1 MKSYSVYA
9 GVQDALV
16 QWWYGH
22 NAVAFSLQHLLGLMY
37 YFVPKRQIVLCTLTD
52 YQLYIF
58 GP

>member
-22 NAVAFSLQHLLGLMY
+22 NAVAFFPQHLLGLMY
-37 YFVPKRQIVLCTLTD
+37 YFVPKAANRPVYPMII
-52 YQLYIF
+52 LYIF